1 MAVSE
6 VHPGQ
11 TIAPNVSLDEKTQL
25 VTSAQEITPAELGA
39 GGDDGS
45 FLITSPYTEREHRL
59 DLRTVDTE
67 NALLARALVHMK
79 NLRPDYATA
88 PYTETFN
95 WSDVMSELRGLLHET
110 GHKWKET
117 SFYIVA
123 FRSQIPPSTV
133 YSELGELDKAAHAE
147 AVASGGFLKYWFGT
161 PDKDGRNLATCVW
174 RSQHD
179 ARAGG
184 VGPAHR
190 KAAGAARHLYTDWRI
205 DRHRLIIREELS
217 SWEIV
222 DWVD

>member
-1 MAVSE
+1 MAIAE
-6 VHPGQ
+6 IHPGQ
-11 TIAPNVSLDEKTQL
+11 TLAPNVVLDEKTQL
-25 VTSAQEITPAELGA
+25 VTSEQEFAPAKLDVGD
-39 GGDDGS
+39 DDGS
-45 FLITSPYTEREHRL
+45 FLVTSPYTEREHCL
-59 DLRTVDTE
+59 DLRSVDTE

-79 NLRPDYATA
+79 SLRPDYATA

-95 WSDVMSELRGLLHET
+95 WSEVMGELAGLLRET

-133 YSELGELDKAAHAE
+133 YAELGELDKAAHAE

-161 PDKDGRNLATCVW
+161 PDRDGRNLATCVW
-174 RSQHD
+174 RSLHD

-190 KAAGAARHLYTDWRI
+190 KAAGSARHLYTDWKI

-222 DWVD
+222 DWTD